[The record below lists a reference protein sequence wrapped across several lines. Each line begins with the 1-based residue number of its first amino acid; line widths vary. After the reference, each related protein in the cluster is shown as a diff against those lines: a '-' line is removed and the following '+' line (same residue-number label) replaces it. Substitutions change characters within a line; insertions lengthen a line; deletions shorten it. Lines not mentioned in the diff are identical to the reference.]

1 MAARPASCW
10 AARFVSSDSGQHDSP
25 QIPDSPAA
33 FLESCKGYRGRSVLL
48 AQYLTGL
55 SVDEMHSGAGRTGDN
70 LVLVFGN
77 IRIVIQL
84 VWDVEAGRR
93 TLEMGHRQNMT
104 ALRRQAMI

>member
-1 MAARPASCW
+1 
-10 AARFVSSDSGQHDSP
+10 
-25 QIPDSPAA
+25 
-33 FLESCKGYRGRSVLL
+33 
-48 AQYLTGL
+48 
-55 SVDEMHSGAGRTGDN
+55 MHSGAGRTGDN

>member
-1 MAARPASCW
+1 MPFSFNPSAMASRL
-10 AARFVSSDSGQHDSP
+10 
-25 QIPDSPAA
+25 I
-33 FLESCKGYRGRSVLL
+33 
-48 AQYLTGL
+48 
-55 SVDEMHSGAGRTGDN
+55 
-70 LVLVFGN
+70 VLVFGN